1 MLSADHGLLQ
11 CESRRDG
18 KLRLVMGD
26 WAAADVSEQE
36 GPGSARYNERLE
48 LQEQE
53 TAMFVVMA
61 FSNFSGSNGQ

>member
-26 WAAADVSEQE
+26 WAADVSEQE
-36 GPGSARYNERLE
+36 GPGSARRSGGAGTIVSLDGLERI
-48 LQEQE
+48 
-53 TAMFVVMA
+53 
-61 FSNFSGSNGQ
+61 

>member
-26 WAAADVSEQE
+26 WPADVSEQE
-36 GPGSARYNERLE
+36 GPGSARRSGGAGTIVSLEGLERI
-48 LQEQE
+48 
-53 TAMFVVMA
+53 
-61 FSNFSGSNGQ
+61 

>member
-36 GPGSARYNERLE
+36 GPGSARRSGGAGTIVSLDGLERI
-48 LQEQE
+48 
-53 TAMFVVMA
+53 
-61 FSNFSGSNGQ
+61 